1 MLYRAEPL
9 WGQSVRATGCLTF
22 DGADADGRG
31 AHLELVPG
39 KLLGVLNGHR
49 ERGQGRIMSSR
60 WRLCS
65 CSQG

>member
-1 MLYRAEPL
+1 MLDWAEPV
-9 WGQSVRATGCLTF
+9 WGQSVRAAGCLTF
-22 DGADADGRG
+22 SGADADGRG
-31 AHLELVPG
+31 AYLELVPG

-49 ERGQGRIMSSR
+49 KRGQGRRMSSR